1 MLLTSSIRQYVDIQH
16 GNTLIIELERHL
28 KFKSI
33 LVELSA
39 NFVSISIDLIDQEI
53 QVSLRQI
60 SENLDLDHI
69 GIGEITP
76 DGQDFFSSYQYAKP
90 SIKSWI
96 GASLMAEGPLL
107 TQTILS
113 GQPFIMPDVEALP
126 PEGAVDREGF
136 LRYGVRAI
144 LVFPFIVGGR
154 LCGGICFAS
163 ATPRDWSDTVIQGLH
178 LISDVFANVLAR
190 KQADQALRASEEHM
204 RLASEGGNIG
214 LWVWDISRDTIWA
227 TDKAR
232 LIYGI
237 PFADALN
244 LQRFLESLQPEDRSR
259 VREVIEK
266 VLQDGGTF
274 REEYRVVHPDGSLH
288 WLCANGLCQIDALG
302 RPEKIMGATIEVT
315 DIRQAKL
322 ELEQSNAELKRAF
335 DEIRSLKDQ
344 LQQENVYLWRE
355 VVGRPVGAIVS
366 QSQEMHRILLQIEQ
380 VAPTPASVLITGETG
395 TGKELLAAAIHEA
408 STRHDR
414 PMIKVNCAAIP
425 AALIESELFGRE
437 KGAYTGALAKQIG
450 RFELANGSSI
460 FLDEV
465 GELSL
470 ESQVKLLRVLQEKE
484 IERLGNPT
492 PIKVN
497 VRVIAATNRNLSI
510 EVAEGRFRQDLY
522 YRLNVFPIHVPPLR
536 ERREDIPQLV
546 ENFVEE
552 FAKAMRKSI
561 DAVAKP
567 SLQVLC
573 SYDWPG
579 NIRELRN
586 VIERAVILAK
596 SPVLKIDLPPG
607 TLFSTVPETA
617 GLASLEEIEHDHI
630 VRVLEATRWR
640 VRGQAG
646 AAEILGIKPTTLE
659 SRMVK
664 LKIRRPSPN

>member
-1 MLLTSSIRQYVDIQH
+1 
-16 GNTLIIELERHL
+16 
-28 KFKSI
+28 
-33 LVELSA
+33 
-39 NFVSISIDLIDQEI
+39 
-53 QVSLRQI
+53 
-60 SENLDLDHI
+60 
-69 GIGEITP
+69 
-76 DGQDFFSSYQYAKP
+76 
-90 SIKSWI
+90 
-96 GASLMAEGPLL
+96 
-107 TQTILS
+107 
-113 GQPFIMPDVEALP
+113 
-126 PEGAVDREGF
+126 
-136 LRYGVRAI
+136 
-144 LVFPFIVGGR
+144 
-154 LCGGICFAS
+154 
-163 ATPRDWSDTVIQGLH
+163 
-178 LISDVFANVLAR
+178 
-190 KQADQALRASEEHM
+190 
-204 RLASEGGNIG
+204 
-214 LWVWDISRDTIWA
+214 
-227 TDKAR
+227 
-232 LIYGI
+232 
-237 PFADALN
+237 
-244 LQRFLESLQPEDRSR
+244 
-259 VREVIEK
+259 
-266 VLQDGGTF
+266 
-274 REEYRVVHPDGSLH
+274 
-288 WLCANGLCQIDALG
+288 
-302 RPEKIMGATIEVT
+302 
-315 DIRQAKL
+315 
-322 ELEQSNAELKRAF
+322 
-335 DEIRSLKDQ
+335 
-344 LQQENVYLWRE
+344 
-355 VVGRPVGAIVS
+355 VGAIVS

-492 PIKVN
+492 PIKVD

-536 ERREDIPQLV
+536 ERREDIPELV

-596 SPVLKIDLPPG
+596 SPILKIDLPPG
-607 TLFSTVPETA
+607 TLSSTVPETA

-664 LKIRRPSPN
+664 LKIRRPSSN